1 MRTEASRRVRD
12 TVIFA
17 MLGAVMFVSKLI
29 MELLPNVHLL
39 GVLTVLYTVVFRK
52 KALIPIYIYVL
63 LNGVYAGFSMWWVPY
78 TYIWA
83 ILWGVAML
91 LPRNMKGGV
100 ATVVYAVV
108 CSLHGFAFGT
118 LYAPA
123 QAIMFGLNFEATVAW
138 IIAGLPWDAIHGAS
152 NFALGLLVY
161 PLSRLLSRL
170 YREGGQAA

>member
-1 MRTEASRRVRD
+1 
-12 TVIFA
+12 

-138 IIAGLPWDAIHGAS
+138 IIAGLPWDAIHGVS

-170 YREGGQAA
+170 YREGGQVA

>member
-91 LPRNMKGGV
+91 LPRNMKCGV

-138 IIAGLPWDAIHGAS
+138 IIAGLPWDAIHGVS